1 VVLLT
6 GLWRT
11 NDEQS
16 IAVTGSYEIDVEDAS
31 GCDAFV

>member
-1 VVLLT
+1 LLSVVLLT

-16 IAVTGSYEIDVEDAS
+16 IAATGSYEIDVE
-31 GCDAFV
+31 V